1 VLADIRYG
9 IRVLLRSRG
18 STAVAVLTLALGI
31 GANAAV
37 FSIVD
42 ATLLKPLPFRN
53 PEQLVEIAEIHH
65 EGTPEQSVVLGLNR
79 TRVVDWRTQ
88 SQLFEG
94 VEAARDARPM
104 KVGDTD
110 TTIRVVQVSPG
121 LFSLLGAAPALGRGF
136 SPDEANGDPRVLLV
150 SDGLWKRLLGGEAA
164 GVGRQIVLDG
174 KSMTV
179 IGVMPASTRF
189 PLDGRADAWM
199 PLSNIR
205 DPQDVTWRIV
215 GVFARLRD
223 GLTLDSAQPEVS
235 RAAEAIQRIKPE
247 RERWG
252 AKLYAFDPREWL
264 TGTQPVVLIAFAAV
278 AFVLLTACAN
288 VANLLLARASGRRR
302 EIAIR
307 AALGATR
314 WRVARQF
321 LIESLMLSVAGGAAA
336 VALATWIIRSLH
348 GMLPP
353 HLIAFSVYD
362 AELDWRVLGFALA
375 ASMTA
380 GVLSGVL
387 PALRGSE
394 NSSRQSLAAGAASG
408 AARPSHRRARN
419 ALIALQVALAVVLLT
434 GAGLMTTSFV
444 RLVSSAPGYDARGL
458 VAVSLGL
465 PIDRYKDPA
474 EQSAYFSTLLES
486 VRTLPGVVAAT
497 LGTPPP
503 AESSGGFAAERVER
517 SGSAALLAAGPD
529 YFGVLGI
536 QLLAGR
542 PFNVDD
548 RPGTLPV
555 AIVDEKA
562 AQLFWPGE
570 SALGKRVRYTP
581 YLEWMTVVGI
591 ARSVKTGDLG
601 RSSNRFQMYLPLS
614 QSQLGPPAILA
625 RTRGIAAA
633 FFLAAIRA
641 RVQQMDDKVTVRSA
655 TTVGALYDPALVNPR
670 FSALLMSLFAGLAM
684 LTAAVGLYGMLS
696 YAVAQRTREIG
707 VRMALG
713 ANRSNVRRLIVSDAL
728 WPVIAGLTLGSI
740 LAQWLTRF
748 IASQL
753 YGVAPGDPATF
764 ALVLLL
770 FAAVA
775 LIAAYVPAR
784 YATRVD
790 PIVALRVE

>member
-31 GANAAV
+31 GANLAV

-42 ATLLKPLPFRN
+42 ATLLKPLPFRE
-53 PEQLVEIAEIHH
+53 PEHLVEIAEILR
-65 EGTPEQSVVLGLNR
+65 EGTPEQGTFVGLNP
-79 TRVVDWRTQ
+79 TRVTDWRTQ
-88 SQLFEG
+88 AQLFVG
-94 VEAARDARPM
+94 VEAAKAARSM

-110 TTIRVVQVSPG
+110 TTLQIVPVSPG
-121 LFSLLGAAPALGRGF
+121 LFSLLGVAPALGRGF
-136 SPDEANGDPRVLLV
+136 SPDDANGDSRVLLV
-150 SDGLWKRLLGGEAA
+150 SDGLWKRLFGGDAA

-179 IGVMPASTRF
+179 IGVMPASARF

-199 PLSNIR
+199 PLANVR
-205 DPQDVTWRIV
+205 EPQDRTSARVHVI
-215 GVFARLRD
+215 ARLRD

-336 VALATWIIRSLH
+336 VALATWIIRSLP

-375 ASMTA
+375 ASVTA

-394 NSSRQSLAAGAASG
+394 NSSRQPLAAGAASS
-408 AARPSHRRARN
+408 AATPSHRRARN

-503 AESSGGFAAERVER
+503 AESSGGFAAEGVER

-601 RSSNRFQMYLPLS
+601 RRSNRFQMYLPLS

-633 FFLAAIRA
+633 SSLAAIRA